1 MTDAGFF
8 KGTSAE
14 QDNRFADKKK
24 KLLKS
29 MRFADGLEKKVDMN
43 KVNVETLKPW
53 ISQRITELLGIE
65 DDVLVEFVYNQLEEK
80 R

>member
-1 MTDAGFF
+1 
-8 KGTSAE
+8 
-14 QDNRFADKKK
+14 
-24 KLLKS
+24 
-29 MRFADGLEKKVDMN
+29 MN

-80 R
+80 VSISNLQEAFIFAFSFY

>member
-1 MTDAGFF
+1 
-8 KGTSAE
+8 
-14 QDNRFADKKK
+14 
-24 KLLKS
+24 
-29 MRFADGLEKKVDMN
+29 MN

-80 R
+80 VSISSLQEAFIFAFSFISFSLD